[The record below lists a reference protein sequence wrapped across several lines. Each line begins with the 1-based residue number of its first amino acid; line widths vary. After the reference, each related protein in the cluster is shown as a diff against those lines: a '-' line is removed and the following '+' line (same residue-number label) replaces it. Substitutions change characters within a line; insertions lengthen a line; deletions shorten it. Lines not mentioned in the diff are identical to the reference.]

1 MRLLKFN
8 VTRQKIEKD
17 PECDFEHIVSG
28 SKNYLKAYFNLP
40 EDWYNCP
47 VAASFWRGK
56 EEYAVILKDNMC
68 NVPEEVLAYPTFR
81 VSLTCMK
88 GKQQIPTNKLL
99 IRQEVR

>member
-1 MRLLKFN
+1 MRTLIFD
-8 VTRQKIEKD
+8 VHRQKLEQN
-17 PECDFEHIVSG
+17 PECDFEHIVAG

-40 EDWYNCP
+40 EDWQNCP

-56 EEYAVILKDNMC
+56 EENAVILKENSCD
-68 NVPEEVLAYPTFR
+68 VPEEVLEYPTFR